1 VNSGLNFSILHP
13 QMLVTLVFIDFNS
26 IINHLNCYKQLL
38 IYFNYNLFV
47 IKINFNLDL
56 KLK

>member
-1 VNSGLNFSILHP
+1 
-13 QMLVTLVFIDFNS
+13 MLVTLVFIDFNS